1 MNTCRRI
8 NSEWL
13 FFKQP
18 LSDTTTTL
26 SPTPPAQNDSRFYPV
41 NLPHDWLIANSA
53 DHYENSEGWYQ
64 KTISSDIL
72 PFDAS
77 SDDDWLLYFE
87 GVYMDCT
94 IFVNGM
100 QAGEWKYGYSSFEV
114 RLTPFLKTGEN
125 TILVHV
131 RYQSP
136 NSRWYSGAGI
146 YRSVWLKKVPAVHI
160 ASDGI
165 AAETHRL
172 ENGNW
177 SLCMH
182 TTLEKEGIQQSA
194 KDFFASEND
203 NPNASLSL
211 SFCVQTLDGTVILS
225 EIPKDTPVTLT
236 NIQPWDI
243 NEPNLYKIVCTL
255 SENSTA
261 IQTETITTGFR
272 TTRFDTNEGFFLNDV
287 HIKLKGV
294 CQHHDLG
301 ALGSAVNRSAIKRQL
316 TILKSMGVNAVRTTH
331 NMPAVELLELAD
343 EMGILIVDEAFDM
356 WEMSKT
362 TYDYARFFKEW
373 SARDVKSWICRD
385 RNHPCVILWSIGN
398 EIYDTHANEHGQEIT
413 RYLKEQVLLH
423 DPYGHA
429 LPTIGS
435 NFMQGENARKCADI
449 LKIAGYNYAE
459 RLYNKQHADH
469 PDWVIYGSETSST
482 V

>member
-64 KTISSDIL
+64 KIISSDIL

-165 AAETHRL
+165 AAETHL
-172 ENGNW
+172 IENGKW

-182 TTLEKEGIQQSA
+182 TTFEKEGIQQSA

-203 NPNASLSL
+203 N
-211 SFCVQTLDGTVILS
+211 
-225 EIPKDTPVTLT
+225 
-236 NIQPWDI
+236 
-243 NEPNLYKIVCTL
+243 
-255 SENSTA
+255 
-261 IQTETITTGFR
+261 
-272 TTRFDTNEGFFLNDV
+272 
-287 HIKLKGV
+287 
-294 CQHHDLG
+294 
-301 ALGSAVNRSAIKRQL
+301 
-316 TILKSMGVNAVRTTH
+316 
-331 NMPAVELLELAD
+331 
-343 EMGILIVDEAFDM
+343 
-356 WEMSKT
+356 
-362 TYDYARFFKEW
+362 
-373 SARDVKSWICRD
+373 
-385 RNHPCVILWSIGN
+385 
-398 EIYDTHANEHGQEIT
+398 
-413 RYLKEQVLLH
+413 
-423 DPYGHA
+423 
-429 LPTIGS
+429 
-435 NFMQGENARKCADI
+435 
-449 LKIAGYNYAE
+449 
-459 RLYNKQHADH
+459 
-469 PDWVIYGSETSST
+469 
-482 V
+482 

>member
-1 MNTCRRI
+1 MPTEFPTGHRKAWFFMNTCRRI

-26 SPTPPAQNDSRFYPV
+26 SPTLPAQNDSRFCPV

-72 PFDAS
+72 PFNAS

-146 YRSVWLKKVPAVHI
+146 YRSVWLKKVPSVHI

-203 NPNASLSL
+203 NESTSLSL

-236 NIQPWDI
+236 NIKPWGI

-255 SENSTA
+255 SENGTA

-373 SARDVKSWICRD
+373 SARDVKS
-385 RNHPCVILWSIGN
+385 
-398 EIYDTHANEHGQEIT
+398 
-413 RYLKEQVLLH
+413 
-423 DPYGHA
+423 
-429 LPTIGS
+429 
-435 NFMQGENARKCADI
+435 
-449 LKIAGYNYAE
+449 
-459 RLYNKQHADH
+459 
-469 PDWVIYGSETSST
+469 
-482 V
+482 